1 MGYLEE
7 DIWTYIFKP
16 ICSAP
21 MQNNNY
27 YDSLGCITELGGGI
41 IYILGEYHDDI
52 DVEDEYR
59 KIESFSDSE
68 NILMKI
74 QYIEDFSEMEYD
86 LLNDQGIKL
95 MLDKNIDSSTI
106 LSAEFDEE
114 DDELTFKV
122 PRAYIGEDVIFKIGL
137 GDSLYT
143 FAEKIIYVFK
153 AIEYT
158 VASHLKSND
167 RVFTLP
173 DIVEEI
179 ENNVRNKD
187 IIYSNSSLDSE
198 SIKVLTQL
206 KDEFDPMNKVSDIIA
221 DIINNIANNEDI
233 PTITESPMPSSD
245 KSNKNVSTA
254 LLEKSGNMKSTSDIV
269 NGLMKSIQSY
279 LSDDSTYKNGL
290 VSMLE
295 STDVI
300 VNGIKKDRITVP
312 SNIIGLFN
320 KVMANKG
327 ATFALGKKI
336 DMDNNGRLINC
347 FTLLFTSKDGK
358 MYSLEDYDSE
368 NENKE
373 SIQTIYDWYVGE
385 LIKRG
390 INKEDIKSAESQ
402 LANDTNNYGKN
413 DASSNADNII
423 TIDTDG
429 GSFIDNFQFAIEDFT
444 NGFVRK
450 NINPSVPDYIAS
462 IRALENAVRGSIK
475 NTIYDTFNKCMYS
488 ENDVYEIDPYY
499 EDLILIIIDYG
510 EVRHIVLFKDEQE
523 SDDQPPK
530 YSYHLLLDHNLAP
543 RAKHLIVNLKR
554 AYGSNL
560 PTAIFMNKYGFQR
573 LDLTYLLDNSGVVV
587 YKDKPLTDSESFM
600 MLKNAL
606 IFLDCAL
613 NLRIIDYMNN
623 ESHSS
628 VNKIYDTKYQ
638 VTGKYNFSNVIN
650 QIELMVKNKDITP
663 LMIDGIIKIFELL
676 STNYFPYNDKSLHIY
691 HIDADD
697 IIPLFREFKEPT
709 TLIYTDIINNC
720 GMYYDCTNN
729 DYYVVDFTNDDK
741 HDTYGLMNSEI
752 LTIQLTVVGEESL
765 DNSLM
770 NISTLMVV
778 EDFNTSDHKKCKE
791 FLSAFRYA
799 KTLCK

>member
-52 DVEDEYR
+52 DVENEYR

-74 QYIEDFSEMEYD
+74 QYIEDFAEMEYD
-86 LLNDQGIKL
+86 LLNDHGIKL

-122 PRAYIGEDVIFKIGL
+122 PSAYIGEDVIFKIGL

-143 FAEKIIYVFK
+143 FAEKIVYVFK

-158 VASHLKSND
+158 VANHLKSND

-187 IIYSNSSLDSE
+187 VIYSNSSLDSE

-206 KDEFDPMNKVSDIIA
+206 RDEYNPISKVSDIIA
-221 DIINNIANNEDI
+221 DIINNIANSEDM
-233 PTITESPMPSSD
+233 PTITESPIPSSD

-254 LLEKSGNMKSTSDIV
+254 LLEKSDNKGTSDIV
-269 NGLMKSIQSY
+269 NNLMKNIQSY
-279 LSDDSTYKNGL
+279 LSDNDTHKNGL

-300 VNGIKKDRITVP
+300 VKGIKKDKITVP
-312 SNIIGLFN
+312 SNIVGLFN

-358 MYSLEDYDSE
+358 LYSLADYDSE

-373 SIQTIYDWYVGE
+373 SVQIIYDWYIGE

-390 INKEDIKSAESQ
+390 LDKEDIKSAENQ

-413 DASSNADNII
+413 DPPSNTDNII
-423 TIDTDG
+423 IVDTDS

-462 IRALENAVRGSIK
+462 IRALETTVRDTIK
-475 NTIYDTFNKCMYS
+475 NTIYDTFNKFMYN

-499 EDLILIIIDYG
+499 EDLIIMIIECG
-510 EVRHIVLFKDEQE
+510 NVKHIALLKDEQE
-523 SDDQPPK
+523 SNEQPPK
-530 YSYHLLLDHNLAP
+530 YSYHLLLDHNLGP
-543 RAKHLIVNLKR
+543 RVKHLIANLKR
-554 AYGSNL
+554 AYGSEL

-573 LDLTYLLDNSGVVV
+573 LDLTYVIDNSGVVT
-587 YKDKPLTDSESFM
+587 YKNKPLTDGESFM

-606 IFLDCAL
+606 TFLDCAL

-663 LMIDGIIKIFELL
+663 LMIDGIIKIFEVL
-676 STNYFPYNDKSLHIY
+676 STNYFPYDDKSLNVY
-691 HIDADD
+691 HICAEE
-697 IIPLFREFKEPT
+697 IIPLFREFEEPT
-709 TLIYTDIINNC
+709 TLIYTDLINNC

-729 DYYVVDFTNDDK
+729 DYYMVDFTNNDNY
-741 HDTYGLMNSEI
+741 DTYGLMNSNV
-752 LTIQLTVVGEESL
+752 LSIQSTVVGEESF

-770 NISTLMVV
+770 NINTIMVV

-791 FLSAFRYA
+791 ILSAFRYA